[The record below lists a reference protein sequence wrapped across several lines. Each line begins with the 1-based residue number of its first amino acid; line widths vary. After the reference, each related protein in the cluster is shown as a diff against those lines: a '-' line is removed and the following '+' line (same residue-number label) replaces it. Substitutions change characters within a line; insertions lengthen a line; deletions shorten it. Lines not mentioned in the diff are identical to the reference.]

1 MKSFLSENEIK
12 NLVKSVINEMGPR
25 DWRLKSIMQ
34 MFDDSKSNH
43 EKRKISLVVVNNTKC
58 DRDEILDALH
68 DFDHDE
74 MSEVAQRLGLY
85 ND

>member
-1 MKSFLSENEIK
+1 
-12 NLVKSVINEMGPR
+12 
-25 DWRLKSIMQ
+25 
-34 MFDDSKSNH
+34 MFDDSTSNH

-68 DFDHDE
+68 DFGHDE
-74 MSEVAQRLGLY
+74 MSEAAERLGLY